1 MKKKKIQ
8 KRKKIVEICKDL
20 KKQGK
25 KIAFTSGVFDILHAG
40 HVHYLQKASEICD
53 ILVVGV
59 NSDSSVKKYK
69 GDLRP
74 IINEQQ
80 RAEVVAGLE
89 TVNYVFI
96 FSERWNKKNIESIKP
111 HYYIKAGDYTP
122 QQLTSSELVKKYGGA
137 VKIITLKEKISTT
150 QIIERIIQLENKE
163 GSFVVEKDNTVYFN
177 NKHKKS
183 QAAVFLDRDGTIN
196 KEIQYLH
203 EPDKFQFTKNAV
215 KGIKKIYDAGYK
227 IVIVSN
233 QPGIGLGYYTKKDFY
248 QVNKRMLKGLSE
260 AGILIDKIYF
270 CPHSKSEKCNCR
282 KPGQKL
288 INRAKRD
295 LKLNLSECWFIGDR
309 KSDIETGKRAHMSTI
324 LVKTDYEGD
333 EEEFKVEPD
342 YSAEDLNEAA
352 DIILFVKN
360 KRDVSG

>member
-8 KRKKIVEICKDL
+8 ERKKIVEICNDL
-20 KKQGK
+20 KKHGK

-40 HVHYLQKASEICD
+40 HVHYLQQASQICD
-53 ILVVGV
+53 ILVIGV
-59 NSDSSVKKYK
+59 NSDSSVKQYK

-80 RAEVVAGLE
+80 RAEVLAGLE
-89 TVNYVFI
+89 TVNYVFL
-96 FSERWNKKNIESIKP
+96 FSERWNKKNIELIKP

-122 QQLTSSELVKKYGGA
+122 QQLTSRELVEEYGGE
-137 VKIITLKEKISTT
+137 VKIIPLKEKISTT
-150 QIIERIIQLENKE
+150 QIIERIIQLGNDKDYNA
-163 GSFVVEKDNTVYFN
+163 VEEENTVYFKV
-177 NKHKKS
+177 KHKKS
-183 QAAVFLDRDGTIN
+183 QTAVFLDRDGTIN
-196 KEIQYLH
+196 KEIHYLH

-233 QPGIGLGYYTKKDFY
+233 QPGIGLGYYTKEDFY
-248 QVNKRMLKGLSE
+248 KVNKRMLKGLSE
-260 AGILIDKIYF
+260 AGILVDKIYF

-288 INRAKRD
+288 INRAKQELR
-295 LKLNLSECWFIGDR
+295 LNLSESWFIGDR

-324 LVKTDYEGD
+324 LVKTGYEGD
-333 EEEFKVEPD
+333 EEDFKVKPH
-342 YSAEDLNEAA
+342 YFAEDLNEAA
-352 DIILFVKN
+352 DIVLSAKN
-360 KRDVSG
+360 KRNVSG

>member
-1 MKKKKIQ
+1 MQQKKIY
-8 KRKKIVEICKDL
+8 KRKKIVEICNDL

-40 HVHYLQKASEICD
+40 HVHYLQEASRVGD

-59 NSDSSVKKYK
+59 NSDKSVKKYK

-74 IINEQQ
+74 IINEQH
-80 RAEVVAGLE
+80 RTAVVAGLE
-89 TVNYVFI
+89 TVNYVFL
-96 FSERWNKKNIESIKP
+96 FSERWNKNNIELIKP

-122 QQLTSSELVKKYGGA
+122 QQLTSRELVEEYGGE
-137 VKIITLKEKISTT
+137 VKIIPVKEKISTT
-150 QIIERIIQLENKE
+150 QIIKRIIKLGNDQDYID
-163 GSFVVEKDNTVYFN
+163 VEKENTMYFKV
-177 NKHKKS
+177 KHKKT

-203 EPDKFQFTKNAV
+203 EPEKFQFTKNAV
-215 KGIKKIYDAGYK
+215 KGLKKIYDVGYK
-227 IVIVSN
+227 IIIVSN
-233 QPGIGLGYYTKKDFY
+233 QPGIGLGYYTKEDFF

-270 CPHSKSEKCNCR
+270 CPHSKSEQCDCR

-288 INRAKRD
+288 IKRAQQD
-295 LKLNLSECWFIGDR
+295 LNLNLSGCWFIGDR

-324 LVKTDYEGD
+324 LVKTGNNSD
-333 EEEFKVEPD
+333 EVEFKATPD
-342 YSAEDLNEAA
+342 YLADDLKEAA
-352 DIILFVKN
+352 DIIISAKN
-360 KRDVSG
+360 KRKVSG